1 MNLSA
6 DLLFDFDE
14 ADIKP
19 AAEPEL
25 MKVATVLKSYPKAQI
40 NIEGHTDGK
49 GSDAYNQPLSERRA
63 FVVAKWVTEH
73 AGAIPANVHTRGLG
87 KSKPIAPNTNPDGSD
102 NPEGR
107 AKNRRVEIT
116 VTKQ

>member
-6 DLLFDFDE
+6 DLLFDFDK

-25 MKVATVLKSYPKAQI
+25 QKVATILKSYPKAQVA
-40 NIEGHTDGK
+40 IEGHTDGK
-49 GSDAYNQPLSERRA
+49 GNDAYNQTLSEKRA
-63 FVVAKWVTEH
+63 TTVADWLIKNGGVN
-73 AGAIPANVHTRGLG
+73 GANLRTRGWG
-87 KSKPIAPNTNPDGSD
+87 KTKPVAPNTEPDGSD
-102 NPEGR
+102 NPDGR

-116 VTKQ
+116 VTKP